1 MDYFDAVIE
10 TKILENNE
18 NLYTNMTKFLREAS
32 ARLGQVGAMVTN
44 HSNLLVNHS
53 AFNVKKEKAS

>member
-1 MDYFDAVIE
+1 MVIE

-18 NLYTNMTKFLREAS
+18 NLYTNMTKFLKEAS

-44 HSNLLVNHS
+44 HNNLLVNHS